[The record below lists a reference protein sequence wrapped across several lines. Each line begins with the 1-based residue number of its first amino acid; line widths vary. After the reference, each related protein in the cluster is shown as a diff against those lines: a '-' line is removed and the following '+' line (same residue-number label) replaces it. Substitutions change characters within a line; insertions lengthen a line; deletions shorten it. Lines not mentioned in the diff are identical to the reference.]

1 MTIQRKSLTGLD
13 ATARK
18 FAQLESELRG
28 LAPSISESI
37 KPIVPR
43 FKTIQQRIPSFLL
56 TGPPGWAAPT
66 VKCPNI
72 SGYNKVIVSV
82 SWSFKNTNALVGVE
96 AGLFINDRLVT
107 YGDGNMSGYWGD
119 TGVNVGFYMSGCRC
133 LDQFTVKALI
143 NQGEQNQVPATG
155 FTADYIFIYFNDS
168 RSI

>member
-18 FAQLESELRG
+18 FAQLESEIRG
-28 LAPSISESI
+28 LAPSVSESI

-43 FKTIQQRIPSFLL
+43 FKTVQQQIPSFLV
-56 TGPPGWAAPT
+56 TSPPGWAATT

-72 SGYNKVIVSV
+72 SGYNKVIASV
-82 SWSFKNTNALVGVE
+82 SWRFKNTNELVGVE
-96 AGLFINDRLVT
+96 TGLFINDKLVT

-143 NQGEQNQVPATG
+143 NQGEQNQVTAIE

>member
-1 MTIQRKSLTGLD
+1 MTIQRKSFTGLD

-18 FAQLESELRG
+18 FAQLESELHG
-28 LAPSISESI
+28 LAPSVSESI

-43 FKTIQQRIPSFLL
+43 FKTVQQQIPSFLL
-56 TGPPGWAAPT
+56 TGPPGWSAPT

-96 AGLFINDRLVT
+96 SGLFMDDRLVT

-133 LDQFTVKALI
+133 LDEFTVKALI
-143 NQGEQNQVPATG
+143 NQGDQNQVSATG